1 MKSYERSQWQ
11 EAYPPKVKAMFEAV
25 LELFAS
31 GRDLGTMKV
40 AEITAK
46 AGIGK
51 GTAYQ
56 YFSTKEEIVI
66 GALNYEAGRYM
77 EILFR
82 LLKEEKSFKEVV
94 MRALELIEQAND
106 RYHGFMVMESILVD
120 REISGK
126 NILKEMEKHKEG
138 MEYAMKLRDEFVDL
152 ALQDESVKEQNR
164 YKIESA
170 ILSQLVSY
178 ALYLTHQF
186 FFSQVE
192 QQEVREFAYESII
205 KMLN

>member
-1 MKSYERSQWQ
+1 MESYERSQWQ
-11 EAYPPKVKAMFEAV
+11 EEYPPKVKAMFEAV

-31 GRDLGTMKV
+31 GRDLSTLKV

-51 GTAYQ
+51 GTAYE

-77 EILFR
+77 EILFL
-82 LLKEEKSFKEVV
+82 LLKEEKSFREVV

-126 NILKEMEKHKEG
+126 NILCEMEKHKEG
-138 MEYAMKLRDEFVDL
+138 LEYAIKLRDEFVTL
-152 ALQDESVKEQNR
+152 ALRDGSVKEQDR
-164 YKIESA
+164 YKIETA
-170 ILSQLVSY
+170 IFSQFVSY
-178 ALYLTHQF
+178 AFFLTHQS
-186 FFSQVE
+186 FFSGMN
-192 QQEVREFAYESII
+192 QQKAKDFAYESII
-205 KMLN
+205 KILN

>member
-1 MKSYERSQWQ
+1 MENYERSQWR
-11 EAYPPKVKAMFEAV
+11 EEYPPKVKAMFEAV

-31 GRDLGTMKV
+31 GRDLGTLKV

-51 GTAYQ
+51 GTAYE

-106 RYHGFMVMESILVD
+106 RYHGFMVMESLLVD

-164 YKIESA
+164 YKIETA

-186 FFSQVE
+186 FFSRVE
-192 QQEVREFAYESII
+192 QQEAREFAYESII
-205 KMLN
+205 KILN